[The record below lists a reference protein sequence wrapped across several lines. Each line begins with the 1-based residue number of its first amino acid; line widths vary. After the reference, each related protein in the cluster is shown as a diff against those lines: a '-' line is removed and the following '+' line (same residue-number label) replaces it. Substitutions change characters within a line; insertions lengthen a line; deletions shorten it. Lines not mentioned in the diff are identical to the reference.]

1 MDHVEAEG
9 ETLDEAIANA
19 LKILGVGR
27 NQAAIEVLAQP
38 RKGLLGIGAKKARV
52 RAVRKNVETEEDGD
66 SERRAAPEPRQRQVD
81 PADVAA
87 AEKKAGAALEEILRL
102 MGVEAAVETKRG
114 DSAEEVVLEIR
125 GDTAGL
131 FGERKAQLLDALH
144 YVLTR
149 IVSETRRGVE
159 LDIDVEGYREQR
171 RKGLEDM
178 ALRLGEKAKR
188 QRKAVSVDPLSPA
201 DRRIVHA
208 ALEDDPWL
216 TTKSIGSGAY
226 RRMLIIPEGD
236 RKRKEEEKREREPK
250 QERRERKS

>member
-9 ETLDEAIANA
+9 DTLDEAIANA
-19 LKILGVGR
+19 LKMLGVGR
-27 NQAAIEVLAQP
+27 DQAAIEILAQP
-38 RKGLLGIGAKKARV
+38 RKGVLGIGAKKARV
-52 RAVRKNVETEEDGD
+52 RAARKNAETDEDGENE
-66 SERRAAPEPRQRQVD
+66 SRASREPRERAVD

-87 AEKKAGAALEEILRL
+87 AEKKGAAALEEILRL
-102 MGVEAAVETKRG
+102 MGAEAAVAAKRG
-114 DSAEEVVLEIR
+114 DSAEEVVLEIG
-125 GDTAGL
+125 GDTGGL

-149 IVSETRRGVE
+149 MVGETRRGVQLE
-159 LDIDVEGYREQR
+159 IDVEGYREQR
-171 RKGLEDM
+171 RKALEDM

-216 TTKSIGSGAY
+216 TTKSLGSGAY

-250 QERRERKS
+250 PERRERKP

>member
-1 MDHVEAEG
+1 MNHVEAEG
-9 ETLDEAIANA
+9 ETLDEAIAKA
-19 LKILGVGR
+19 LKSLGVGR
-27 NQAAIEVLAQP
+27 EQAAIEIIAQP

-52 RAVRKNVETEEDGD
+52 RATRKTAETGEDSD
-66 SERRAAPEPRQRQVD
+66 TESRAGREPRQRVVD

-87 AEKKAGAALEEILRL
+87 AEKKARAALEEILRL
-102 MGVEAAVETKRG
+102 MGADAAVESKRG
-114 DSAEEVVLEIR
+114 DSGEEVVLEIR

-226 RRMLIIPEGD
+226 
-236 RKRKEEEKREREPK
+236 
-250 QERRERKS
+250 